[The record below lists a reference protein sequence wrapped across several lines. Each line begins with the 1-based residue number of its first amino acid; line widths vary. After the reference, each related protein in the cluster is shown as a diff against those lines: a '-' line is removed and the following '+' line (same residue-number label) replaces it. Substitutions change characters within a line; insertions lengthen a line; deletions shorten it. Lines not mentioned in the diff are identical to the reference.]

1 MGKKDS
7 GKKNKPYN
15 RKALIIKAGIIGVV
29 ANFLLAA
36 FKALAGFLTNSIAI
50 TLDGINSLSDG
61 LGSIITITGARLS
74 EKAPDKK
81 HPMGYGRIEYISS
94 MIVTVIVLLAGFTSA
109 VESLKSILSPGEI
122 VYDYFSLFIVLVS
135 IIVKIFL
142 SIYMIRTGK
151 KAESKA
157 LIAAGSDS
165 KFDAILSLSV
175 LLSALISLYFGIS
188 LEAYIGLVISIFIIK
203 AGLSMFKSTMDDI
216 LGKRIDRHFLSDIK
230 KTICSDPDALGA
242 HDLIL
247 HNYGTGKFT
256 GSVHVEVPDSLTA
269 VDIDLMQRRIYNSVY
284 EKHNVTLEAIGI
296 YALSS
301 EFDPLRDRINDIIRK
316 HKDVLRSHG
325 FFFDPDAHIM
335 RFDIIINYDAKNRD
349 EICEKV
355 KADVQAEF
363 PGWEIHITPDIDF

>member
-1 MGKKDS
+1 M
-7 GKKNKPYN
+7 
-15 RKALIIKAGIIGVV
+15 
-29 ANFLLAA
+29 
-36 FKALAGFLTNSIAI
+36 
-50 TLDGINSLSDG
+50 
-61 LGSIITITGARLS
+61 
-74 EKAPDKK
+74 
-81 HPMGYGRIEYISS
+81 
-94 MIVTVIVLLAGFTSA
+94 
-109 VESLKSILSPGEI
+109 SPGEI